1 MRNRLAWHR
10 EGAPS
15 ALFRRRCRR
24 NVASEQDEQQ
34 DAMRLPRR
42 QFLRI
47 AAGAVALPA
56 GSRLA
61 WAQTYPARPVRI
73 IIGFPAGNASDIIA
87 RLIAQSLSERLGQQF
102 IVENRPGAGGSIGT
116 EVVVRAAPD
125 GYTLL
130 MSVVT
135 SNAINAT
142 YYGNLN
148 YNFVRDIA
156 PVASIGGG
164 AYVMVV
170 NPSMA
175 AKTLPEFIA
184 YAKANPGKINMASTG
199 NGTPTHVFGE
209 LFKMMAGVDL
219 LHVPYSGSFL
229 PDLLGGQV
237 QVVFGPIAQFV
248 ELIQAGK
255 LRAIAVTAASGQATL
270 PNVPTVAEFV
280 PGYEASVRYGICAPG
295 NTPAGIVERLNKEI
309 NAALADPKIK
319 ARLADLGVVPIP
331 MTSAEFGRLIA
342 DETEKW
348 GKVVRMAQIKAG

>member
-1 MRNRLAWHR
+1 MKLQ
-10 EGAPS
+10 
-15 ALFRRRCRR
+15 RRR
-24 NVASEQDEQQ
+24 
-34 DAMRLPRR
+34 
-42 QFLRI
+42 FLQL

-56 GSRLA
+56 ISRA
-61 WAQTYPARPVRI
+61 FAQSYPARPVRI

-116 EVVVRAAPD
+116 EVAVRASPD

-142 YYGNLN
+142 YYPNLN
-148 YNFVRDIA
+148 YNFIRDIV

-164 AYVMVV
+164 AYAMVV
-170 NPSMA
+170 NPSVP

-248 ELIQAGK
+248 ELIQSGK
-255 LRAIAVTAASGQATL
+255 LRAMAVTSAAGQATL
-270 PNVPTVAEFV
+270 PGIPTVAEFV
-280 PGYEASVRYGICAPG
+280 PGYEASVRYGIGAPKG
-295 NTPAGIVERLNKEI
+295 TPTEIVDRLNKEI
-309 NAALADPKIK
+309 NASLADPKMK
-319 ARLADLGVVPIP
+319 ARLADLGAVPMP
-331 MTSAEFGRLIA
+331 MTSAEFAKVIA

-348 GKVVRMAQIKAG
+348 GKVIRTAHLKAG

>member
-1 MRNRLAWHR
+1 MKL
-10 EGAPS
+10 
-15 ALFRRRCRR
+15 L
-24 NVASEQDEQQ
+24 
-34 DAMRLPRR
+34 RR
-42 QFLRI
+42 QFLQL

-56 GSRLA
+56 ASRFA
-61 WAQTYPARPVRI
+61 WAETYPARPVRMI
-73 IIGFPAGNASDIIA
+73 VAFPAGNASDVIA
-87 RLIAQSLSERLGQQF
+87 RLMAQALSQRLGQQF
-102 IVENRPGAGGSIGT
+102 FVENRPGAGGSLGT
-116 EVVVRAAPD
+116 EVFVRAPPD

-142 YYGNLN
+142 YYANLN

-164 AYVMVV
+164 SYVMVV
-170 NPSMA
+170 NPSVA

-229 PDLLGGQV
+229 RDLLGGQV
-237 QVVFGPIAQFV
+237 QVVFGPLAQLG
-248 ELIQAGK
+248 ERIQAGK
-255 LRAIAVTAASGQATL
+255 LRAIAVTSAAGHATL
-270 PNVPTVAEFV
+270 PDIPTVAEFV
-280 PGYEASVRYGICAPG
+280 PGYEASVRYGICAPR
-295 NTPAGIVERLNKEI
+295 NTPAEIVEKLNKEI
-309 NAALADPKIK
+309 NESLADPKMK
-319 ARLADLGVVPIP
+319 ARLADLGTVPMP
-331 MTSAEFGRLIA
+331 MASAEFGTFIA

-348 GKVVRMAQIKAG
+348 AKVIRMAHIKAG

>member
-1 MRNRLAWHR
+1 MKL
-10 EGAPS
+10 
-15 ALFRRRCRR
+15 LRRR
-24 NVASEQDEQQ
+24 
-34 DAMRLPRR
+34 
-42 QFLRI
+42 FLQL

-56 GSRLA
+56 VSRLA
-61 WAQTYPARPVRI
+61 SAQTYPARPVRI
-73 IIGFPAGNASDIIA
+73 IVAFPAGNASDVIA
-87 RLIAQSLSERLGQQF
+87 RLIAQALSQQLGQQF
-102 IVENRPGAGGSIGT
+102 FVENRPGAGGSIGT
-116 EVVVRAAPD
+116 EVVVRAPPD

-142 YYGNLN
+142 YYANLN
-148 YNFVRDIA
+148 YNFIRDIA

-164 AYVMVV
+164 SYVMAV
-170 NPSMA
+170 NPSIA

-209 LFKMMAGVDL
+209 LFKTMAGVDL

-237 QVVFGPIAQFV
+237 QVVFGPIAQLV

-255 LRAIAVTAASGQATL
+255 LRAIAVTAAAGQATL
-270 PNVPTVAEFV
+270 PNIPTVAEFV
-280 PGYEASVRYGICAPG
+280 PGYEASVRYGIVAPR
-295 NTPAGIVERLNKEI
+295 NTPAEIIDRLNKEI
-309 NAALADPKIK
+309 NAALADPKMK
-319 ARLADLGVVPIP
+319 ARLADLGAVAMP
-331 MTSAEFGRLIA
+331 MTSAEFGTFIA

-348 GKVVRMAQIKAG
+348 AKVIRMAHIKAG

>member
-1 MRNRLAWHR
+1 VPAVSR
-10 EGAPS
+10 
-15 ALFRRRCRR
+15 
-24 NVASEQDEQQ
+24 VA
-34 DAMRLPRR
+34 
-42 QFLRI
+42 F
-47 AAGAVALPA
+47 
-56 GSRLA
+56 
-61 WAQTYPARPVRI
+61 AQTYPARPVRMI
-73 IIGFPAGNASDIIA
+73 VAFPAGNASDILA
-87 RLIAQSLSERLGQQF
+87 RLMAQALSERLGQRC

-116 EVVVRAAPD
+116 EVAVRAVPD

-142 YYGNLN
+142 YYADLS
-148 YNFVRDIA
+148 YNFVRDTA
-156 PVASIGGG
+156 AVASLGGG
-164 AYVMVV
+164 AYVMVL
-170 NPSMA
+170 NPSVA

-255 LRAIAVTAASGQATL
+255 LRALAVTAAIGQATL
-270 PNVPTVAEFV
+270 PDVPTIAEFV
-280 PGYEASVRYGICAPG
+280 PGYEASVRYGIVAPG
-295 NTPAGIVERLNKEI
+295 NTPAAIVERLNKEI
-309 NAALADPKIK
+309 NASLADEKMK
-319 ARLADLGVVPIP
+319 ARLAEIGAVPMP
-331 MTSAEFGRLIA
+331 MSSAEFRNVIA
-342 DETEKW
+342 AETEKW
-348 GKVVRMAQIKAG
+348 GKVVRAAQIKAG

>member
-1 MRNRLAWHR
+1 MKPL
-10 EGAPS
+10 
-15 ALFRRRCRR
+15 
-24 NVASEQDEQQ
+24 
-34 DAMRLPRR
+34 RR
-42 QFLRI
+42 QFLHL

-56 GSRLA
+56 VSRFA
-61 WAQTYPARPVRI
+61 WAQTYPARPVRLI
-73 IIGFPAGNASDIIA
+73 VSFPAGNASDIIA
-87 RLIAQSLSERLGQQF
+87 RLVAQSLSERLGQQF
-102 IVENRPGAGGSIGT
+102 VVENRPGAGGSIGT
-116 EVVVRAAPD
+116 EVVVRAPPD

-142 YYGNLN
+142 YYANLN
-148 YNFVRDIA
+148 YNFIRDIA

-170 NPSMA
+170 NPSIA

-237 QVVFGPIAQFV
+237 QVVFGPIPQFV
-248 ELIQAGK
+248 ELVQAGK
-255 LRAIAVTAASGQATL
+255 LRALAVTAAIGQVTL
-270 PNVPTVAEFV
+270 PNMPIMAEFV
-280 PGYEASVRYGICAPG
+280 PGYEASVRYGIVAPRSTPTEIVDKLNNG
-295 NTPAGIVERLNKEI
+295 NQRRSRRSQNESPAGGDRYG
-309 NAALADPKIK
+309 ADTDGSRSI
-319 ARLADLGVVPIP
+319 R
-331 MTSAEFGRLIA
+331 
-342 DETEKW
+342 
-348 GKVVRMAQIKAG
+348 